1 MSLALALGLHKAG
14 YITLPQIEEAM
25 NAHIVYGGTLLSKLV
40 ELGFIADHH
49 LAAYLSAEYNL
60 PLADAE
66 DFANVSPEAIS
77 AVDMELACDKKVF
90 PLRKNGNYL
99 YLAIF
104 DPTKEEDLAQ
114 IKEQTGLKIVP
125 VIATDSQIQQAI
137 QHFYVN
143 ETIRNLCENEV
154 VGSDIAESDKA
165 ADSTSFDDLNELSFG
180 DELGPLDSGDDDSD
194 FSAPKEAEPA
204 FSYASFEFSQE
215 EGNTF
220 SMDAALRHAAI
231 MTSELQATPESSS
244 LVDSSQSGVPA
255 EETAAPATAE
265 PRQEGEKVQE
275 AAAAPAEEPL
285 TTGEDA
291 AAMSAPA
298 PQAEAAEAGAAAPDN
313 EQAHE
318 LSAFEKLAMATSR
331 DDIAAITLE
340 YAHASWPRVLLLV
353 EKQNYLKVWAA
364 VGEGMENNP
373 NLSTM
378 KIPLHQSSQFRKVF
392 NHAQPFLGSLSATS
406 RFYDSFFKRLG
417 GPIRPLRT
425 FILPIY
431 IGKRVIGLFYADSA
445 DKVPPSGDMSN
456 FYQLID
462 AIASAFEKII
472 SQRHLQIKS
481 QQSA

>member
-66 DFANVSPEAIS
+66 DFASVSPEALS

-154 VGSDIAESDKA
+154 VGSDVADNEAASD
-165 ADSTSFDDLNELSFG
+165 SSSFEDLNELSFG
-180 DELGPLDSGDDDSD
+180 DELGPLDSGDDSD

-204 FSYASFEFSQE
+204 FTYASFEFSQE
-215 EGNTF
+215 DGNTF

-231 MTSELQATPESSS
+231 MTSELQATPESNSIIEHS
-244 LVDSSQSGVPA
+244 ESTP
-255 EETAAPATAE
+255 P
-265 PRQEGEKVQE
+265 
-275 AAAAPAEEPL
+275 AAAPAEAEVSTP
-285 TTGEDA
+285 
-291 AAMSAPA
+291 APA
-298 PQAEAAEAGAAAPDN
+298 PLPVANDYVEPLAANPEAAPVAATEVAPTEAANVAAQAETIADSADVK
-313 EQAHE
+313 E
-318 LSAFEKLAMATSR
+318 LSAFEKLALATSR

-340 YAHASWPRVLLLV
+340 YAHVTWPRVLLLV

-364 VGEGMENNP
+364 VGEGMESNP
-373 NLSTM
+373 NLNTM

-472 SQRHLQIKS
+472 SQRHLQIKN
-481 QQSA
+481 QQ

>member
-1 MSLALALGLHKAG
+1 MSLALALGLNKAG
-14 YITLPQIEEAM
+14 YITIPQIEEAM

-60 PLADAE
+60 PLAEAD
-66 DFANVSPEAIS
+66 DFANVTPEALA

-90 PLRKNGNYL
+90 PLRKSGNYL

-104 DPTKEEDLAQ
+104 DPTKEEDITQ
-114 IKEQTGLKIVP
+114 IQQQTGLKIVP

-143 ETIRNLCENEV
+143 ETIRSLCDNEV
-154 VGSDIAESDKA
+154 VGSDIDTSSDP
-165 ADSTSFDDLNELSFG
+165 TSFEDLNELRFG
-180 DELGPLDSGDDDSD
+180 DELDPLDSGNDSD
-194 FSAPKEAEPA
+194 TNNPTEEEPA
-204 FSYASFEFSQE
+204 FSYASFDFSPE
-215 EGNTF
+215 EGNAF

-231 MTSELQATPESSS
+231 MTSELQATAESSYVS
-244 LVDSSQSGVPA
+244 NYGKEETPNEPAATLSEQAAAEQEKEAPADSSTAIDNSNLEQTSP
-255 EETAAPATAE
+255 ETA
-265 PRQEGEKVQE
+265 KE
-275 AAAAPAEEPL
+275 AKNQNAQL
-285 TTGEDA
+285 STF
-291 AAMSAPA
+291 
-298 PQAEAAEAGAAAPDN
+298 EA
-313 EQAHE
+313 
-318 LSAFEKLAMATSR
+318 LAKATSR
-331 DDIAAITLE
+331 DEIASITLQ
-340 YAHASWPRVLLLV
+340 YARAYWPRVLLLV

-364 VGEGMENNP
+364 AGEGMEDNP
-373 NLSTM
+373 TLSTM

-392 NHAQPFLGSLSATS
+392 NHGQPFLGSLSATS

-445 DKVPPSGDMSN
+445 EKVPPSGDMSK

-462 AIASAFEKII
+462 AIAGAFEKLI
-472 SQRHLQIKS
+472 SQRH
-481 QQSA
+481 QQLKNQQ